1 MRKGAL
7 VICALLVLLLWFSGC
22 VGSNGSAPK
31 ETISTVVHTS
41 IEPIETPVQV
51 MNTTLVTT
59 VLTTIV
65 TTAQSQPSVILT
77 VNSAQKQTKIY
88 TMTPKEGV
96 IFLVLDITVKNNN
109 IKDGYE
115 FTDKSILLSSDTGGT
130 GMEAITTKVRSGLN
144 NPILTPTT
152 IEQNDK
158 RTGQIV
164 FGVNVN
170 SGQYTLHLIDNNGME
185 VSSETIT
192 V

>member
-1 MRKGAL
+1 MRMGAL
-7 VICALLVLLLWFSGC
+7 VVSALLVLLLWFSGC
-22 VGSNGSAPK
+22 VGSNGSATK
-31 ETISTVVHTS
+31 EAISTVVPTT
-41 IEPIETPVQV
+41 IIPIETTTQV
-51 MNTTLVTT
+51 TNAIPVTT
-59 VLTTIV
+59 VLTTII
-65 TTAQSQPSVILT
+65 TTTQPQPSISLT

-109 IKDGYE
+109 IKNGYE
-115 FTDKSILLSSDTGGT
+115 FTDKSITLSSDTGGA

-164 FGVNVN
+164 YAVNVK
-170 SGQYTLHLIDNNGME
+170 SGTYTLHLFDNNGIE
-185 VSSETIT
+185 VSSETIR

>member
-1 MRKGAL
+1 MKKGII
-7 VICALLVLLLWFSGC
+7 VISGLLILLLWFSGC
-22 VGSNGSAPK
+22 VGSQGSAPR
-31 ETISTVVHTS
+31 EAISTVVPTTV
-41 IEPIETPVQV
+41 ITIETTAQGSNAITPS
-51 MNTTLVTT
+51 T
-59 VLTTIV
+59 VLTTII
-65 TTAQSQPSVILT
+65 TTTPPQPSISLT

-115 FTDKSILLSSDTGGT
+115 FTDKSITLSSDTGAV

-164 FGVNVN
+164 YGVNVR
-170 SGQYTLHLIDNNGME
+170 SGNYTLHLLDNNGME
-185 VSSETIT
+185 VLSETIS

>member
-1 MRKGAL
+1 MKKGAL
-7 VICALLVLLLWFSGC
+7 LISALLVFFLCFLGC

-31 ETISTVVHTS
+31 VAISTVVPTT
-41 IEPIETPVQV
+41 IIPIEITSQVTNAIPV
-51 MNTTLVTT
+51 TS
-59 VLTTIV
+59 VLTTII
-65 TTAQSQPSVILT
+65 TTTQSQPSVSLT

-109 IKDGYE
+109 INAGYQ
-115 FTDKSILLSSDTGGT
+115 FTDKSILLFSDTGGT
-130 GMEAITTKVRSGLN
+130 GMEAITTKVRGGLD
-144 NPILTPTT
+144 NPIFTPTT

-164 FGVNVN
+164 FGVNVK
-170 SGQYTLHLIDNNGME
+170 SGKYTLHLLDNNGVE

>member
-1 MRKGAL
+1 MRMGAL
-7 VICALLVLLLWFSGC
+7 VVSALLVLLLWFSGC
-22 VGSNGSAPK
+22 VGSNGSATK
-31 ETISTVVHTS
+31 EAISTVVPTT
-41 IEPIETPVQV
+41 IIPIETTTQV
-51 MNTTLVTT
+51 TNAIPVTT
-59 VLTTIV
+59 VLTTII
-65 TTAQSQPSVILT
+65 TTTQPQPSISLT

-164 FGVNVN
+164 FGVNLN
-170 SGQYTLHLIDNNGME
+170 SGQYTLHLLDNNGKE

>member
-1 MRKGAL
+1 MKKEAL

-41 IEPIETPVQV
+41 IEPIETTAQV
-51 MNTTLVTT
+51 MNTTPVTI

-164 FGVNVN
+164 YGVNVK

>member
-1 MRKGAL
+1 
-7 VICALLVLLLWFSGC
+7 
-22 VGSNGSAPK
+22 
-31 ETISTVVHTS
+31 
-41 IEPIETPVQV
+41 
-51 MNTTLVTT
+51 
-59 VLTTIV
+59 
-65 TTAQSQPSVILT
+65 
-77 VNSAQKQTKIY
+77 
-88 TMTPKEGV
+88 MTPKEGV

-164 FGVNVN
+164 FGVNLN
-170 SGQYTLHLIDNNGME
+170 SGQYTLHLLDNNGKE

>member
-1 MRKGAL
+1 MRMGAL
-7 VICALLVLLLWFSGC
+7 VVSALLVLLLWFSGC
-22 VGSNGSAPK
+22 VGSNGSATK
-31 ETISTVVHTS
+31 EAISTVVPTT
-41 IEPIETPVQV
+41 IIPIETTTQV
-51 MNTTLVTT
+51 TNAIPVTT
-59 VLTTIV
+59 VLTTII
-65 TTAQSQPSVILT
+65 TTTQPQPSISLT

-109 IKDGYE
+109 IKNGYE
-115 FTDKSILLSSDTGGT
+115 FIDKSITLSSDTGGA

-164 FGVNVN
+164 YAVNVK
-170 SGQYTLHLIDNNGME
+170 SGTYTLHLFDNNGIE
-185 VSSETIT
+185 VSSETIR

>member
-1 MRKGAL
+1 MRMGAL
-7 VICALLVLLLWFSGC
+7 VVSALLVLLLWFSGC
-22 VGSNGSAPK
+22 VGSNGSATK
-31 ETISTVVHTS
+31 EAISTVVPTT
-41 IEPIETPVQV
+41 IIPIETTTQV
-51 MNTTLVTT
+51 TNAIPVTT
-59 VLTTIV
+59 VLTTII
-65 TTAQSQPSVILT
+65 TTTQPQPSISLT

-164 FGVNVN
+164 YAVNVK
-170 SGQYTLHLIDNNGME
+170 SGTYTLHLFDNNGIE
-185 VSSETIT
+185 VSSETIR

>member
-1 MRKGAL
+1 MKIGAL
-7 VICALLVLLLWFSGC
+7 VVSALLILLLWFSGC
-22 VGSNGSAPK
+22 VGSNGSATK
-31 ETISTVVHTS
+31 EPMSTVVPTT
-41 IEPIETPVQV
+41 IIPIETTARVTNAIPVI
-51 MNTTLVTT
+51 T
-59 VLTTIV
+59 VLTTVI
-65 TTAQSQPSVILT
+65 TTAKPQPSISLT

-115 FTDKSILLSSDTGGT
+115 FTDKSITLSSDTGGT
-130 GMEAITTKVRSGLN
+130 GLEAITTKVRSGLN

-164 FGVNVN
+164 YGVNVK
-170 SGQYTLHLIDNNGME
+170 SGNYTLHLLDNNGIE